1 MGNQG
6 EPNEGT
12 PNEGTPDEENK
23 TPSNDAK
30 SDEKL
35 GESGLAALK
44 AERKRAADA
53 ERDKRALEAR
63 LKEFEDRD
71 KSEADKLRDS
81 LTDAQTELA
90 DYKKR
95 EQIEQWK
102 REVAEIAELSS
113 EVAAAL
119 KGSTL
124 EELTEHAELLKTL
137 APSAQQKAGPY
148 VPNEGKQPTGSM
160 NTKAQTFA
168 DLIAP
173 QLS

>member
-1 MGNQG
+1 MGNKG
-6 EPNEGT
+6 EPDEGTPIEGT
-12 PNEGTPDEENK
+12 PNEGTP
-23 TPSNDAK
+23 PISNDAK

-63 LKEFEDRD
+63 LKELEDRD
-71 KSEADKLRDS
+71 KSEADKLRES
-81 LTDAQTELA
+81 LTDAQTRLA
-90 DYKKR
+90 DFEKR
-95 EQIEQWK
+95 EQIDQWK
-102 REVAEIAELSS
+102 REVAETAELST

-137 APSAQQKAGPY
+137 APSAQAKAGPY

-168 DLIAP
+168 ELIAP
-173 QLS
+173 QLN